1 MKPNNVETRGKCTLS
16 PNQDERHPRKIVSHS
31 WARFSLR
38 VQRSTKTYIYLEPF
52 YSLNHLKGTS
62 HHITVW
68 PQHHSLFSQPA
79 ILSKFG
85 QSHQNIKY
93 QETCSDRY
101 SQSAWLS
108 WLVVK
113 AMEDVQIFSPNIILE
128 CTSLTIFHWSCTTLW
143 WGTLLSWVHIREGE
157 ICKNI
162 CCGELT
168 TADLTRHWWRWPT
181 LRGEVLENQGW
192 VLGSRRHQRFS
203 SWNRSGTK
211 PDQELPCFEITW
223 SLFANGRV
231 NLFDLRIKIFNQIVK
246 FSDFPP
252 QILQIIAWMVCGTW

>member
-113 AMEDVQIFSPNIILE
+113 AMEDVQIFSPNNISE
-128 CTSLTIFHWSCTTLW
+128 CTSLTIFHWSCTSLW
-143 WGTLLSWVHIREGE
+143 WATTGREGE
-157 ICKNI
+157 ICQNI
-162 CCGELT
+162 CSGELT
-168 TADLTRHWWRWPT
+168 KWPQLILLVTGGDGPHWDEKCWRIRDEFWEVDVT
-181 LRGEVLENQGW
+181 SAFHGETGPAQNQT
-192 VLGSRRHQRFS
+192 GSRLALKS
-203 SWNRSGTK
+203 
-211 PDQELPCFEITW
+211 FEEKKQ
-223 SLFANGRV
+223 SLFGVGGRL

-252 QILQIIAWMVCGTW
+252 RYCK